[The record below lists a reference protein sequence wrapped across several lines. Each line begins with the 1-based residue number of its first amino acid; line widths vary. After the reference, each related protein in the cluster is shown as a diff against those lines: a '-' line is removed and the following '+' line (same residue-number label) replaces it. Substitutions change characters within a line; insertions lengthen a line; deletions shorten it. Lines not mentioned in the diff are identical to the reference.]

1 MDKRYVL
8 HTPLMWLDKAATWK
22 MAEGLGGEALVEL
35 IRRESHTCYRGDR
48 TVLHEWGY
56 GCDDCPACDL
66 RKSGWERYVTG

>member
-1 MDKRYVL
+1 ME
-8 HTPLMWLDKAATWK
+8 
-22 MAEGLGGEALVEL
+22 EGLGGAALVEL